1 MFDFL
6 GGVCGVPVGTG
17 IAYLCAMGSK
27 DFELQHAYG
36 DT

>member
-6 GGVCGVPVGTG
+6 GCVCGVPVGMG
-17 IAYLCAMGSK
+17 IAYLCATSK